1 MLAIQHIHRTSD
13 ANEQHELRQGRR
25 EGAHGARGL
34 NSTTDKQGPLIAQS
48 LSFSTCKMGLRPPLP
63 CWKPVK

>member
-1 MLAIQHIHRTSD
+1 MLAIQPIHRTSD
-13 ANEQHELRQGRR
+13 TNEQHELRQGRR

-48 LSFSTCKMGLRPPLP
+48 QFLHL
-63 CWKPVK
+63 